1 MRIVLILTTLLF
13 AAICSAE
20 VYKTV
25 DKDGNIVYS
34 DNPKSEK
41 AEKIELR
48 ELNTVPSASPSYSP
62 EYSDSAEPE
71 QVRYQIDVISPRD
84 NLIIP
89 VGQRD
94 LAIAVN
100 LDQPLQAGHL
110 LVYFMNGELIEETIM
125 TNILVKD
132 VARISHKITVEV
144 IDENGQSLG
153 ISAPVTVT
161 FMGPVNKKPASTKPT
176 PKPTPKPAPKA

>member
-1 MRIVLILTTLLF
+1 MRTVLVLIIFML
-13 AAICSAE
+13 ASICSAE

-34 DNPKSEK
+34 DNPKSDK

-62 EYSDSAEPE
+62 DPSNSAEP
-71 QVRYQIDVISPRD
+71 QQIRYQIEVISPRD
-84 NLIIP
+84 NVIIP
-89 VGQRD
+89 VSQRD

-110 LVYFMNGELIEETIM
+110 LVYFMNGELVEETIM
-125 TNILVKD
+125 TNILIKD
-132 VARISHKITVEV
+132 VARMSHKITVEA

-153 ISAPVTVT
+153 ISTPVTVT
-161 FMGPVNKKPASTKPT
+161 FMGPANKKPASTKPT
-176 PKPTPKPAPKA
+176 PKPKPKPAPKG

>member
-1 MRIVLILTTLLF
+1 MRIVLIMTILLL
-13 AAICSAE
+13 ASICSAE

-34 DNPKSEK
+34 DSPKSDN

-62 EYSDSAEPE
+62 DYSNSPEPE
-71 QVRYQIDVISPRD
+71 QIRYQIDIISPRD

-94 LAIAVN
+94 LAIAVA

-110 LVYFMNGELIEETIM
+110 LVYFMNGELVEETIM

-132 VARISHKITVEV
+132 VARITHKITVEV
-144 IDENGQSLG
+144 MDENGQSLG
-153 ISAPVTVT
+153 MSTPVTVT
-161 FMGPVNKKPASTKPT
+161 FMGPANKKPASTKPT
-176 PKPTPKPAPKA
+176 PKPAPKPAPKG

>member
-1 MRIVLILTTLLF
+1 MRVAIILMALLL
-13 AAICSAE
+13 ANVCVAE
-20 VYKTV
+20 VYKTK
-25 DKDGNIVYS
+25 DKNGNVIYT
-34 DNPKSEK
+34 DNPKSDD

-48 ELNTVPSASPSYSP
+48 ELNTVPSAPPTYTPEASNNTPAAVSYH
-62 EYSDSAEPE
+62 
-71 QVRYQIDVISPRD
+71 IDIISPRD

-110 LVYFMNGELIEETIM
+110 LVYFMNGELVEETMM

-132 VARISHKITVEV
+132 VARMSHKITVEV
-144 IDENGQSLG
+144 MDENGQSLG
-153 ISAPVTVT
+153 VSAPVTVT
-161 FMGPVNKKPASTKPT
+161 FMGPANKKPASPKPT
-176 PKPTPKPAPKA
+176 PKPTPKPAG